1 MILPKS
7 AHPRMQSWLILLLLT
22 IIWGS
27 SFILIKKGL
36 VAFSSDEVAALRIFT
51 ASLFMLPFAI
61 SWMKQVPRSEYKIIF
76 ISGLIGSLIP
86 AFLFAIA
93 QTRLESAV
101 TGIVN
106 SLTPVFVII
115 VGAAFYQQKI
125 SPKMVLGLL
134 LAFIGTLAL
143 ILSDGASE
151 LSVNLYAGLVILA
164 TILYGFNVNILKFR
178 LSEINPIAVSSISIV
193 LCSPFVL
200 IHLLFNTDFLF
211 QLANDEGARIALG
224 YLTIL
229 GVLGTGLALILFNF
243 LIRIATP
250 LFASSVTYLIPI
262 VAVFW
267 GIIDGESLRMMH
279 YASMIVI
286 IGGVYLA
293 NKK

>member
-125 SPKMVLGLL
+125 SPK
-134 LAFIGTLAL
+134 IK
-143 ILSDGASE
+143 E
-151 LSVNLYAGLVILA
+151 YKNYE
-164 TILYGFNVNILKFR
+164 YLK
-178 LSEINPIAVSSISIV
+178 
-193 LCSPFVL
+193 
-200 IHLLFNTDFLF
+200 
-211 QLANDEGARIALG
+211 
-224 YLTIL
+224 
-229 GVLGTGLALILFNF
+229 
-243 LIRIATP
+243 
-250 LFASSVTYLIPI
+250 
-262 VAVFW
+262 
-267 GIIDGESLRMMH
+267 IIYCFYYCNM
-279 YASMIVI
+279 
-286 IGGVYLA
+286 
-293 NKK
+293 